1 MDLFIGDQHT
11 MTADARPKWTLW
23 DMSTVARFKR
33 DHNRT
38 ARRRYR
44 QYLRTGDIRDF
55 NRAMRKLTN
64 WDFD

>member
-1 MDLFIGDQHT
+1 MDFISGNSHT
-11 MTADARPKWTLW
+11 MTADARPIHTLW
-23 DMSTVARFKR
+23 ASSTVSRWKR
-33 DHNRT
+33 DHNRIS
-38 ARRRYR
+38 RRRYR